1 MNPNDEIRNKIL
13 HWFYDRNASAT
24 SQFGKKGSASK
35 ISDVKA
41 GLKQKFELTQQQVI
55 SNLTYLIDKGW
66 INKTEIEKTFR
77 VKGGTIPST
86 VTWYEISSAGID
98 KIEGESEFQQNNK
111 FAGINIQAT
120 GANVITLGDG
130 NIVNAQF
137 AELHKNLDSLK
148 EAVAKSTT
156 INEVEKL
163 DLVVDIESIKD
174 QLVKEKPDKTIVS
187 LLWKRIQDVAT
198 IGGFIDVV
206 TRIAP
211 LIISLLPK

>member
-1 MNPNDEIRNKIL
+1 MV
-13 HWFYDRNASAT
+13 
-24 SQFGKKGSASK
+24 Q
-35 ISDVKA
+35 
-41 GLKQKFELTQQQVI
+41 
-55 SNLTYLIDKGW
+55 
-66 INKTEIEKTFR
+66 
-77 VKGGTIPST
+77 
-86 VTWYEISSAGID
+86 ISSAGID